1 MKKLVF
7 PIIIL
12 LFALSL
18 STSCKKNN
26 NGDKT
31 KPYIFVNP
39 PNPQYWALDLPY
51 EDAGAEAW
59 DITEAGDTVNITNR
73 IQTTDN
79 VNTSVAGDY
88 RVLYDVSDEAGNSA
102 DQKSRDVKVVLT
114 K

>member
-1 MKKLVF
+1 MKKLII

-18 STSCKKNN
+18 SISCKKDD

-31 KPYIFVNP
+31 KPYIIVNP

-59 DITEAGDTVNITNR
+59 DITEAGDTTNITNR

-79 VNTSVAGDY
+79 VNVSVAGDY
-88 RVLYDVSDEAGNSA
+88 QVSYNVSDEAGNNA
-102 DQKSRDVKVVLT
+102 DQKTRDVKVVLT